1 MCRRMSERGSRDFCF
16 IDAPLGGRLSAFERL
31 TLTGGADLE
40 RAIERMAGQVRKLSL
55 SSAVEGINPDIIK
68 AAAEFYHAPA
78 WRSKPATFF
87 ETPHDPGLLISRPV
101 HGLGDGSVIDLEFK
115 SSYRPKHD
123 RAAEIFEQS
132 HNNQRFHVRW
142 WRHEKPA
149 AATIIAIHG
158 LQMGDQRVNSL
169 AFLPGVFY
177 RTGLD
182 IALVELPFHGRR
194 AGSAIF
200 PGADLILTNEALAQT
215 IGDLRQLKQYLANQS
230 DAPCGVLGMSLGGYC
245 AALWAS
251 LEQLAFCITVV
262 PLVSM
267 VDTSWRLAAAHL
279 PKECGITRRDFE
291 HALKLHAPLTHRL
304 QCAKERTLIIAGRG
318 DSIVPAKQP
327 RQLWQHWGRPEFIRL
342 RGGHAAHLRESSAF
356 EAIARL
362 FGRLGYLDVVSAG

>member
-1 MCRRMSERGSRDFCF
+1 MSERGSRDFCF
-16 IDAPLGGRLSAFERL
+16 VDAPLGRRLSAFERL
-31 TLTGGADLE
+31 TLTGGEDLE
-40 RAIERMAGQVRKLSL
+40 RAIERMAGQVRRLSL
-55 SSAVEGINPDIIK
+55 HNAVEGIDPNNIK
-68 AAAEFYHAPA
+68 QAAEFYHEQQWRRRPGEFFKAPL
-78 WRSKPATFF
+78 
-87 ETPHDPGLLISRPV
+87 DPGLMLSRPV
-101 HGLGDGSVIDLEFK
+101 HGLGDGSIVDLEFQ
-115 SSYRPKHD
+115 SCYQPRHPSVTSV
-123 RAAEIFEQS
+123 FERNQD
-132 HNNQRFHVRW
+132 NQRFHVRW

-158 LQMGDQRVNSL
+158 LQMGDQRLNAL

-194 AGSAIF
+194 SGDVVF
-200 PGADLILTNEALAQT
+200 PGANLILTNEALAQT
-215 IGDLRQLKQYLANQS
+215 ISDLRQLKMFLRTQN
-230 DAPCGVLGMSLGGYC
+230 DAPCGVMGMSLGGYC

-251 LEQLAFCITVV
+251 LEQLSFCITVV

-279 PKECGITRRDFE
+279 AKDAGVTRRDFE
-291 HALKLHAPLTHRL
+291 RALRLHAPLTHRL

-342 RGGHAAHLRESSAF
+342 RGGHAAHLRESSSF

-362 FGRLGYLDVVSAG
+362 FGRLGYLDVVEAAR